1 MRLAITVLTGLVAAG
16 LAGCASSAFPTGTQV
31 APVTAPHQPSATAPH
46 QPSAT
51 PSRER
56 ATKTSAEA
64 LVLPTPLGKA
74 TKTDARA
81 AATQFDVVYASSNFT
96 ASWEML
102 ASSTR
107 KEIPRAVW
115 VAVHDRCAA
124 TGAAGRIVVKSVT
137 VFGTAAVVTA
147 TTGRSSGAAKEIFN
161 YGKGGWHYMP
171 DDPSIYHH
179 LTIQADVSAARMAGV
194 CMTGKYF

>member
-1 MRLAITVLTGLVAAG
+1 MRLAITVLIGLVAAG
-16 LAGCASSAFPTGTQV
+16 LAGCASSGSPTGTQV
-31 APVTAPHQPSATAPH
+31 APVTSHEPSAA
-46 QPSAT
+46 A
-51 PSRER
+51 SREP
-56 ATKTSAEA
+56 ATKVGSAQA

-81 AATQFDVVYASSNFT
+81 AATQFDGVYTSRNFT
-96 ASWEML
+96 ASWKML

-115 VAVHDRCAA
+115 VAVHARCAA
-124 TGAAGRIVVKSVT
+124 TRTTGRFVVKSVT
-137 VFGTAAVVTA
+137 VFGSAAVVTA
-147 TTGRSSGAAKEIFN
+147 TTDGGSSGAAKEIFN

-171 DDPSIYHH
+171 DDPSIYRHP
-179 LTIQADVSAARMAGV
+179 TVQADVSAAWAAGV